1 MFDVDV
7 EIRPLVNFINNLEG
21 VKTYGSCQGHD
32 DGGKSGDWLYPYIKF
47 KCINNRSLGL
57 IAGIENAY
65 ANLDSLQKLN
75 NFNPSELYQPELK
88 AMWTTEVVSNI
99 DYNSIENTEDDAY
112 ALFVLRADSS
122 SYNKPSEVYE
132 DFPTIIKWYEM
143 QMVSK

>member
-7 EIRPLVNFINNLEG
+7 EIRPLVHFINNLEG
-21 VKTYGSCQGHD
+21 VTTYGSCQGHD
-32 DGGKSGDWLYPYIKF
+32 DGGESGEWLYPYIKF

-65 ANLDSLQKLN
+65 ANVDNLQKLN
-75 NFNPSELYQPELK
+75 NFNPNELYQPELR

-99 DYNSIENTEDDAY
+99 DYNSIDNTEDDEF
-112 ALFVLRADSS
+112 ALFVLRADSN
-122 SYNKPSEVYE
+122 SYNNPSEVYE
-132 DFPTIIKWYEM
+132 DFATITKWYEM